1 MKFRLVAA
9 VVALAALCTACV
21 DIDYNLGGN
30 LVPGNQMFTIHT
42 ADIPVTEFALQ
53 SPDSLTG
60 YSSRR
65 ITIGAVRDNVFGLS
79 TRSCALALVPMNPK
93 MDFGENPEFV
103 SFHFSSE
110 LDTVSVENASQEC
123 ILQNIRVYELTRP
136 IRTGADHG
144 GLEDQPHGTTS
155 IVRGS
160 PVING
165 SDSLSFDFTEEY
177 GRRFLTLTDEEKS
190 DYSKY
195 IQKFP
200 GIYIETEAPAGM
212 GGRINIFKLQ
222 FDYDS
227 SNGYFLGNYAILQT
241 RGTYDGVVKDSLFC
255 FFLGADNFYKSDS
268 LLTNSA
274 TGIFPQYALN
284 IQRCTTR
291 ETPRIEGDIL
301 VEGGGA
307 PKPVVS
313 ATYLRDIVR
322 SAIKAEIRK
331 EMPDISPAELE
342 DLASKAVV
350 NKATLI
356 LPYEVPER
364 FDAFAEV
371 LSPTVRYTTDN
382 SAIFM
387 NITDAA
393 SSDENQG
400 DINLGTRS
408 YRPDITYHLQAI
420 LDQSADQPVSSN
432 YDVWLLIKKY
442 ETLTTNASTQSIN
455 DYYQQLAYQN
465 YYYQMYGYGGSG
477 SYGYNDYYSN
487 YYYWSAMN
495 SSASTS
501 STQTQ
506 LLLDQDRYYRTVLN
520 GAEADRHPMLE
531 LTYSLPID

>member
-1 MKFRLVAA
+1 M
-9 VVALAALCTACV
+9 
-21 DIDYNLGGN
+21 
-30 LVPGNQMFTIHT
+30 
-42 ADIPVTEFALQ
+42 
-53 SPDSLTG
+53 
-60 YSSRR
+60 
-65 ITIGAVRDNVFGLS
+65 
-79 TRSCALALVPMNPK
+79 
-93 MDFGENPEFV
+93 
-103 SFHFSSE
+103 
-110 LDTVSVENASQEC
+110 
-123 ILQNIRVYELTRP
+123 
-136 IRTGADHG
+136 
-144 GLEDQPHGTTS
+144 
-155 IVRGS
+155 
-160 PVING
+160 
-165 SDSLSFDFTEEY
+165 
-177 GRRFLTLTDEEKS
+177 
-190 DYSKY
+190 
-195 IQKFP
+195 
-200 GIYIETEAPAGM
+200 
-212 GGRINIFKLQ
+212 
-222 FDYDS
+222 
-227 SNGYFLGNYAILQT
+227 
-241 RGTYDGVVKDSLFC
+241 
-255 FFLGADNFYKSDS
+255 
-268 LLTNSA
+268 
-274 TGIFPQYALN
+274 
-284 IQRCTTR
+284 
-291 ETPRIEGDIL
+291 
-301 VEGGGA
+301 
-307 PKPVVS
+307 VS

-322 SAIKAEIRK
+322 NAIKAEIRK

-442 ETLTTNASTQSIN
+442 EKLTTNASTQSIN

-520 GAEADRHPMLE
+520 GTEADRHPMLE